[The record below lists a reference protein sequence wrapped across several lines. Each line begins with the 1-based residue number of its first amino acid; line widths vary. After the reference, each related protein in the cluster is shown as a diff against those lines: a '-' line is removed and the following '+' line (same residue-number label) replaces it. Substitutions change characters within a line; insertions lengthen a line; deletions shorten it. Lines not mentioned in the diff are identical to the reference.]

1 MGEAISATSPLPQDR
16 DHGLP
21 KTRSG
26 EILRGTI
33 KKIGDGEPWSMPA
46 TIDDPTVLGEI
57 EGAPKGHGVGVS
69 NRGVEGNTLFC
80 ENNPMQSRI
89 GGVFIP

>member
-26 EILRGTI
+26 EMLRGTI

-46 TIDDPTVLGEI
+46 TIDDPAILGEI
-57 EGAPKGHGVGVS
+57 EGAPKEHGVLARFPTEGW
-69 NRGVEGNTLFC
+69 RGDTSFC
-80 ENNPMQSRI
+80 EKQPHAK
-89 GGVFIP
+89 

>member
-1 MGEAISATSPLPQDR
+1 
-16 DHGLP
+16 
-21 KTRSG
+21 
-26 EILRGTI
+26 
-33 KKIGDGEPWSMPA
+33 MPA
-46 TIDDPTVLGEI
+46 TIDDPTILGEI
-57 EGAPKGHGVGVS
+57 EGVPKGHGVGVS